1 VDPSEPRALSVRP
14 RRSDDVALREFLE
27 LRINSAVADL
37 RSTEALWEKNLDA
50 LSAAMKAHQAGLDT
64 TRAVEA
70 AELARRLDI
79 LNHAHERAVEVQQ
92 TYLRQDLYDR
102 DTRDLRVWRETATLQ
117 LAAGVERGTERTL
130 RMTAIETRLS
140 AAETVLATM
149 SGHDSGTATTVLD
162 RRASASEVRA
172 YIALAVTVAVFLI
185 VYVMPSLKT

>member
-1 VDPSEPRALSVRP
+1 
-14 RRSDDVALREFLE
+14 
-27 LRINSAVADL
+27 
-37 RSTEALWEKNLDA
+37 
-50 LSAAMKAHQAGLDT
+50 
-64 TRAVEA
+64 
-70 AELARRLDI
+70 
-79 LNHAHERAVEVQQ
+79 
-92 TYLRQDLYDR
+92 
-102 DTRDLRVWRETATLQ
+102 VWRETATLQ